1 MKYLCYMLKMNFK
14 SDLSSIKNNAKDA
27 FYASGFWF
35 GCSTTYA
42 ATSNYAHDYPLIQIL
57 TAAIAIGS
65 ATHGVAEIS
74 KHLACKKYR
83 GGTRHQL

>member
-1 MKYLCYMLKMNFK
+1 MLMMEFK
-14 SDLSSIKNNAKDA
+14 TTLSSIKNNAKDA
-27 FYASGFWF
+27 FHASGFWF
-35 GCSTTYA
+35 GCSVVYA
-42 ATSNYAHDYPLIQIL
+42 TTSNYMHGYPLLQGL

-74 KHLACKKYR
+74 KHLACEKYR